1 MLAAIAALI
10 ALAQP
15 SPRPP
20 APSPPPAVRTAPVD
34 PARVAEAIRLLDA
47 EGFEE
52 QSLRSADMALELMLA
67 SVTEQI
73 QKRTSAPVPEDF
85 LEKWQQTMRDHM
97 NKTMRANMASAKREA
112 AEIYA
117 QEFSREELVRLREL
131 AVDPV
136 MVKARERNKVI
147 GPKLMMIG
155 ARGMREA
162 QPELEAKIQQLVE
175 EYLRGAGKGAPD
187 QS

>member
-20 APSPPPAVRTAPVD
+20 APLPPPAVRTAPVD

-117 QEFSREELVRLREL
+117 QEFSREELARLSEL
-131 AVDPV
+131 AADPV
-136 MVKARERNKVI
+136 MIKARARNKVM

-155 ARGMREA
+155 VRRMRDAE
-162 QPELEAKIQQLVE
+162 PELQAKIQQLVAD
-175 EYLRGAGKGAPD
+175 YLRTQGKDAPD
-187 QS
+187 RS